1 MHSEGLSLLVAVSGL
16 KTSLYEISYQHESTF
31 RLILFQSEERKIPQ
45 SQSKPKLKT
54 SKFSKARENASEQVV
69 IGFSFDLIG

>member
-1 MHSEGLSLLVAVSGL
+1 MPVTVSGL
-16 KTSLYEISYQHESTF
+16 KTSLYEMLSYHYESTF

-54 SKFSKARENASEQVV
+54 SKLSKARENASEQVV
-69 IGFSFDLIG
+69 IGFSFDLI